1 MGSNLD
7 KHELTLIFLWEAAL
21 AWIWKGREN
30 PSKRGNQGGLKNH

>member
-1 MGSNLD
+1 
-7 KHELTLIFLWEAAL
+7 L